1 MALQLPGLLANL
13 ETLTGRFVLQPFSMA
28 DVVQLSAVLAHDE
41 IWSQGYGDGEHRPT
55 DPADLAGFIQR
66 RYDGHAIYSVF
77 TAGPPGYQA
86 FVGTTGLTEIQAD
99 VERVKIGRT
108 VLDPRVW
115 GSRAN
120 HEVKIA
126 LMDWLFSCGA
136 GRIECDVDPRNQ
148 RSLRSLTRFGFTIEG
163 IRRRSS
169 PRADGSWR
177 DIVVLSLLVE
187 EWPQARAQAVAALRK
202 YATERMAA

>member
-1 MALQLPGLLANL
+1 
-13 ETLTGRFVLQPFSMA
+13 
-28 DVVQLSAVLAHDE
+28 
-41 IWSQGYGDGEHRPT
+41 
-55 DPADLAGFIQR
+55 
-66 RYDGHAIYSVF
+66 VF

-86 FVGTTGLTEIQAD
+86 FVGTTGLMEIQAD

>member
-1 MALQLPGLLANL
+1 MG
-13 ETLTGRFVLQPFSMA
+13 
-28 DVVQLSAVLAHDE
+28 
-41 IWSQGYGDGEHRPT
+41 
-55 DPADLAGFIQR
+55 PADLAGFIQR

-77 TAGPPGYQA
+77 TAGPPGHQV
-86 FVGTTGLTEIQAD
+86 FVGTTGITEIQAD

-148 RSLRSLTRFGFTIEG
+148 RSLRSLARFGFTVEG
-163 IRRRSS
+163 VRRRSS
-169 PRADGSWR
+169 PRVDGSWR

-187 EWPQARAQAVAALRK
+187 EWPQARAQAVAALMEYVMR
-202 YATERMAA
+202 RMAA

>member
-1 MALQLPGLLANL
+1 MALQLPGLLPHL
-13 ETLTGRFVLQPFSMA
+13 ETVTGRLVLEPFSAA
-28 DVVQLSAVLAHDE
+28 DVGPLSAVLARDE
-41 IWSQGYGDGEHRPT
+41 IWCQGYGDGEHRPT
-55 DPADLAGFIQR
+55 SPADLAAFIQR
-66 RYDGHAIYSVF
+66 RYDGHAIFSVF
-77 TAGPPGYQA
+77 TAGPAGNRL
-86 FVGTTGLTEIQAD
+86 FVGTTGITEVHAD
-99 VERVKIGRT
+99 VERVRVGRT

-115 GSRAN
+115 GSGAN

-148 RSLRSLTRFGFTIEG
+148 RSLRSLTRFGFTVEG
-163 IRRRSS
+163 VRRRSS

-187 EWPQARAQAVAALRK
+187 EWPQARSQAVAALME
-202 YATERMAA
+202 YAAAPIAA